1 MPSDDAVPPRDPRS
15 ADRVY
20 ARVKAMA
27 VTFHF
32 RPGERINEVDLARRL
47 GTSRTPLREALNR
60 LASEGYL
67 TAVANRGFR
76 ARGLEAGPLLDLY
89 EFRGL
94 VESGAVRLAC
104 ERASDAAIAELAA
117 FAERGV
123 AGEPGDDPHALRQLR
138 FDEEFHERVA
148 ALAGNAEILRCVRA
162 INERIRFVR
171 WIGLR
176 KGDQTA
182 LPPGHAAILRGLERR
197 DVEDAVALMRAH
209 IAERRDRIMDLV
221 REGYAEL
228 YTGNALAAQ
237 LVGAEA

>member
-1 MPSDDAVPPRDPRS
+1 MPADAVLPPSELRS

-20 ARVKAMA
+20 ARVKTMA

-32 RPGERINEVDLARRL
+32 RPGERINEVELARRL

-67 TAVANRGFR
+67 TAVANRGFH
-76 ARGLEAGPLLDLY
+76 ARTLAPEPLFDLY
-89 EFRGL
+89 EFRAL
-94 VESGAVRLAC
+94 VESGAIRLAC

-117 FAERGV
+117 FAEQGV
-123 AGEPGDDPHALRQLR
+123 AELGDDTHALRQLR

-148 ALAGNAEILRCVRA
+148 ALAGNGEIRRSVRA

-171 WIGLR
+171 WVGLR
-176 KGDQTA
+176 KGSQSR
-182 LPPGHAAILRGLERR
+182 LPEGHAAILRGLQRR

-209 IAERRDRIMDLV
+209 IAERRNCIMELI

-237 LVGAEA
+237 LVDAEP